1 MFSVA
6 VYSGPLI
13 PADLSTPP
21 LLPNA
26 GKAVGSLRSRTFSL
40 MLVQLVMLAD
50 VVCSL
55 LFSAVSP
62 RSEETYGPR
71 RPMVAGDGGL
81 RIRPSRRVE
90 REAADA

>member
-1 MFSVA
+1 M
-6 VYSGPLI
+6 
-13 PADLSTPP
+13 
-21 LLPNA
+21 PNA
-26 GKAVGSLRSRTFSL
+26 ARREGGR
-40 MLVQLVMLAD
+40 
-50 VVCSL
+50 VVEVENLLFDARPARDARGCRVLPSL

-71 RPMVAGDGGL
+71 RPMVAGDGL